1 MLGYL
6 AVLAVALL
14 ASLPL
19 LVVLRHAPPLTDDP
33 ISPKERSMNLF
44 AQANAN
50 LNLTPTQR
58 AVLQLIENL
67 ALAFFVSAL
76 PVLSSLLSTSG
87 TIDWPSTLRIAGA
100 TGAMAVLAAAK
111 KWAKAQGDSPLLT
124 AAVGLLDAGS
134 AHLATEF
141 GLNESVTEPEPEPT
155 PPTDTPAA
163 ASLDIAA

>member
-1 MLGYL
+1 
-6 AVLAVALL
+6 
-14 ASLPL
+14 
-19 LVVLRHAPPLTDDP
+19 
-33 ISPKERSMNLF
+33 
-44 AQANAN
+44 
-50 LNLTPTQR
+50 LTPTQR
-58 AVLQLIENL
+58 AVLQLVENL

-76 PVLSSLLSTSG
+76 PVLSSLLSSNG
-87 TIDWPSTLRIAGA
+87 VIDWPSTLRIAGA

-124 AAVGLLDAGS
+124 AAEGLLDAGS